1 MKILAITNNKGG
13 VGKTTTALNLAA
25 ALAEKGHRVLLGDLD
40 DQGNLTYA
48 LGAPTNSPYN
58 VGAFLLASTR
68 EVRQWP
74 MHQVSPNL
82 DLLPSHEQLGEDI
95 GKILKK
101 VNHEYLLRDKLA
113 QLPTDRYEYV
123 VLDCPPSITDGM
135 AYNAFCAATAY
146 LIPTDAEPLSVLG
159 LQRMRRLADAVLQQ
173 QNQALQFAGFL
184 FTRYNPAQRGQLR
197 QHMVNEVRQTYGEE
211 SIIGHIRQD
220 VALTEA
226 QMTQQTIFAY
236 SPRSRGA
243 EDYKEL
249 ATSILTRLNNG

>member
-25 ALAEKGHRVLLGDLD
+25 ALAEKGLRVLLIDLD

-48 LGAPTNSPYN
+48 LGAPTNSLYN
-58 VGAFLLASTR
+58 VGAFLLSSSR

-74 MHQVSPNL
+74 MHQVNPNL

-95 GKILKK
+95 SKLLKK
-101 VNHEYLLRDKLA
+101 ANHEYLLRDKLA
-113 QLPTDRYEYV
+113 QLPTDHYEYV

-146 LIPTDAEPLSVLG
+146 LIPTDAEPLSILG
-159 LQRMRRLADAVLQQ
+159 LQRMRRLADAVQQQ
-173 QNQALQFAGFL
+173 QNQGLHFAGFL

-197 QHMVNEVRQTYGEE
+197 QHMVNEVRQTYGEQ

-243 EDYKEL
+243 EDYNEL
-249 ATSILTRLNNG
+249 ATRILTYLNNG